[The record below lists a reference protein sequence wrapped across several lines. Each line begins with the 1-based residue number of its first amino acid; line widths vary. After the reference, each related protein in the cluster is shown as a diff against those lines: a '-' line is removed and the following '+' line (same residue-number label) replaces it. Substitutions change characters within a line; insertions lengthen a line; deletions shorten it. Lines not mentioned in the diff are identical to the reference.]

1 MSSISG
7 ISFPNPIDENENIVE
22 NCKYL
27 CSLMDPDKPYIV
39 TGTNSGKAMAVGYT
53 YQQSGNT
60 QYARFIYISI
70 SFNCIFSVRCYNS
83 IWEII
88 EIK

>member
-7 ISFPNPIDENENIVE
+7 ISFPNLINGNENIVE

-27 CSLMDPDKPYIV
+27 CSLTDPDKPYIV

-53 YQQSGNT
+53 YQKSVNT
-60 QYARFIYISI
+60 QHARFIYISI
-70 SFNCIFSVRCYNS
+70 SFNYICSVRCYDS